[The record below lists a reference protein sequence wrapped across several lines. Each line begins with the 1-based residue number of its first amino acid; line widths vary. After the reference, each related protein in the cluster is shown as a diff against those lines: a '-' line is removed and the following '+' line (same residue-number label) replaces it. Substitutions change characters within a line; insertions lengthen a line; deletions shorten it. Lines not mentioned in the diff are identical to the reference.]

1 MKKTTLLFLTLF
13 LVSIGCFSDTGT
25 IKKEIA
31 VASPAIKLEKPKT
44 NTATL
49 ILSKKEIPVLCYHNI
64 RAIQPNASVTVKA
77 YTVTPKAFEEQMKA
91 LSDAGY
97 QTILPDELYAYLVY
111 HKPLPAKPILITF
124 DDTREEHFRLATPEM
139 AKYGFKGVFFIMT
152 VSIDRPGYM
161 NKQQIKNLSDTGH
174 SIGSHT
180 WDHHRVTKYSE
191 KDWEIQ
197 LRKPQQQ
204 LEAITGK
211 PIRYF
216 SYPFGLWNAAAIA
229 KIKSEN
235 YKLAFT
241 LATKRDTVEP
251 LFTVRRMIVA
261 GTWSTPTMLKA
272 ITTTFDK

>member
-13 LVSIGCFSDTGT
+13 WVSIGCFSDTGK

-31 VASPAIKLEKPKT
+31 VTNSAIKLEKPKT
-44 NTATL
+44 NTTTL

-64 RAIQPNASVTVKA
+64 RAIKPNASASVKA

-91 LSDAGY
+91 LSDAGF
-97 QTILPDELYAYLVY
+97 QTILPDQLHAYLA
-111 HKPLPAKPILITF
+111 HNKPLPAKPILITF
-124 DDTREEHFRLATPEM
+124 DDTREEHFRIAAPEM

-152 VSIDRPGYM
+152 VSIGRPGYM
-161 NKQQIKNLSDTGH
+161 NKQQIKNLSDMGH

-197 LRKPQQQ
+197 LLKPQKQ

-216 SYPFGLWNAAAIA
+216 SYPFGLWNAPAIA
-229 KIKSEN
+229 RIKNEN
-235 YKLAFT
+235 YKLAFA
-241 LATKRDTVEP
+241 LAQKRDTVEP

-272 ITTTFDK
+272 IASTFNK

>member
-44 NTATL
+44 NTAAL

-64 RAIQPNASVTVKA
+64 RAVKPNASATVKA

-111 HKPLPAKPILITF
+111 NKPLPAKPILITF
-124 DDTREEHFRLATPEM
+124 DDTREEHFRLAAPEM

-235 YKLAFT
+235 YKLAFA